1 MIPAVERERQ
11 VDLCDLENFIYA
23 LQCESQD
30 SRDYAEKLYLEKTT
44 KRRLY
49 YLWYKKGFF
58 DVWDLFWFP

>member
-30 SRDYAEKLYLEKTT
+30 SRDYAEKLYLEKPT
-44 KRRLY
+44 KQTNKY
-49 YLWYKKGFF
+49 HQGTWKEK
-58 DVWDLFWFP
+58 